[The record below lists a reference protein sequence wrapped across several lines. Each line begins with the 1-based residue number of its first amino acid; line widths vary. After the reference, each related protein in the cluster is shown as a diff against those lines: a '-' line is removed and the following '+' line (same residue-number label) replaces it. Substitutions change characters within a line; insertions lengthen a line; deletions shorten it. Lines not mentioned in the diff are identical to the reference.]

1 MSKNYYLFRKFILFY
16 FVIFSL
22 FNNYKDSFISKK
34 IIKSRFKNK
43 MNNDFIANML
53 IAYIKKDN
61 ISQFDY
67 LKCR

>member
-61 ISQFDY
+61 ISQFDS